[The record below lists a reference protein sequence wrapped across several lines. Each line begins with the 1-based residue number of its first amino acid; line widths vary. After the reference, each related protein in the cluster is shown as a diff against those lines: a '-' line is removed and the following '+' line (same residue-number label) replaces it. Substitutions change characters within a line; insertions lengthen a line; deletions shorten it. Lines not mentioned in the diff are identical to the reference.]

1 MHAQK
6 SAILGVSAAIAAL
19 VAAVPAD
26 AGTNATSPS
35 ATPTVGELSAAW
47 WQWALSIPAGA
58 NPLGDGTGELCGVGQ
73 HGDVWFLAGTLDGS
87 PANRS
92 CRVPAGTKIL
102 FPAINAE
109 CSVVEDASLQSRA
122 ALRSCAKG
130 FMDLVTEATA
140 SVDERTVK
148 VVRTRSPL
156 FSITLPPGNVLG
168 IENPTPNPSR
178 AFADGFWVLLEPL
191 RQGEHSIAARGLLVF
206 PDGSTFEQELNY
218 AIEIVAPSF
227 DNPAAVPEALVPS
240 GAIPLAVIPA
250 PGE

>member
-140 SVDERTVK
+140 SVASARLRSSAPGRHCSASRFRPAMCSAS
-148 VVRTRSPL
+148 RTRPQIRAVRSPTASGCCSNL
-156 FSITLPPGNVLG
+156 CGGASTR
-168 IENPTPNPSR
+168 SR
-178 AFADGFWVLLEPL
+178 HVACWSS
-191 RQGEHSIAARGLLVF
+191 RMARR
-206 PDGSTFEQELNY
+206 SSRN
-218 AIEIVAPSF
+218 
-227 DNPAAVPEALVPS
+227 
-240 GAIPLAVIPA
+240 
-250 PGE
+250 